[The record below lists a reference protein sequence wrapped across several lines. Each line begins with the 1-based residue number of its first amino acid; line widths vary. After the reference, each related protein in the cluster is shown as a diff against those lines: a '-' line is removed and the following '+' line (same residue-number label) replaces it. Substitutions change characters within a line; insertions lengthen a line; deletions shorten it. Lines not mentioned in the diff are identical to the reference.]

1 MFATASHLGR
11 RVISAL
17 GLISL
22 AIETGQGFSRQPGHG
37 KSRVANVV
45 DDFPMFSH
53 VVFLHL
59 KMDLANL
66 KQL

>member
-22 AIETGQGFSRQPGHG
+22 AIETGQGFSR
-37 KSRVANVV
+37 
-45 DDFPMFSH
+45 
-53 VVFLHL
+53 
-59 KMDLANL
+59 LAMENPEL
-66 KQL
+66 QML